1 MSIQIFKT
9 FTKNISAGKITG
21 IFLTLLFVNFS
32 ILHATQFKLIRTPQT
47 GNTIKLTVPA
57 QIRSITR
64 DVEKTTYTIWR
75 NGKSYL
81 TVNYTHNP
89 KGILPPGTYIV
100 LASPGGSVS
109 IILNTDILPETII
122 LWGRQNALVKPLW
135 EGNCLVIVKPTTI
148 TSATYDGTKG
158 MSIEYQFVVSPP
170 QFKRFLYF
178 LSPHNINNPGPKVLD
193 GAGRTVAKTL
203 VGQTLPA
210 GIYRIWPERGTA
222 DGIVYGEIV
231 VTVK

>member
-9 FTKNISAGKITG
+9 FKKNISAGKLTG

-57 QIRSITR
+57 QIKIITR
-64 DVEKTTYTIWR
+64 DFDSTTYTIWR
-75 NGKSYL
+75 NGQSYIS
-81 TVNYTHNP
+81 VNNKHNP
-89 KGILPPGTYIV
+89 KGILPPGTYTV
-100 LASPGGSVS
+100 LASPGRSVS
-109 IILNTDILPETII
+109 ILLDTDIVPETIT
-122 LWGRQNALVKPLW
+122 LWGRHNALVKPLW

-158 MSIEYQFVVSPP
+158 MSIEYQFAVSPP

-178 LSPHNINNPGPKVLD
+178 HSPHNINNPGPKVLD
-193 GAGRTVAKTL
+193 RAGRIVGKTL

-210 GIYRIWPERGTA
+210 GVYRIWPERGQPMTLFT
-222 DGIVYGEIV
+222 ER
-231 VTVK
+231 